1 MRTLLILAMRILNMK
16 NSINT
21 KSVVEILHKIKN
33 DDEISI
39 IIGRIDAVRDIY
51 LTTHHS
57 VKANSEFNKEISSFV
72 SRAYSNGLK
81 PAKYLNEKAALAES
95 IWLLDLGYKSEGATG
110 YYAALIDATNP
121 GNDKFGLIIHYLA
134 DTIKAIEIRRYTDYL
149 YHSLINPN
157 DADTHIEIVKY
168 LIKKNKSIIPS
179 YIHKRCP
186 SQFIKYYREL
196 IEIDISAENLLKKAT
211 LPRQFDF

>member
-1 MRTLLILAMRILNMK
+1 MK

-39 IIGRIDAVRDIY
+39 IAGRIDAVRDNY

-72 SRAYSNGLK
+72 SRAYSNGLR
-81 PAKYLNEKAALAES
+81 PAKYLNEKAALAEA
-95 IWLLDLGYKSEGATG
+95 IWLLDLDYKSEGATG

-134 DTIKAIEIRRYTDYL
+134 DTIKAIEIRRHTNYL
-149 YHSLINPN
+149 YQSLVNP
-157 DADTHIEIVKY
+157 DDTDTQIELVKY
-168 LIKKNKSIIPS
+168 LIKKNKPIIPS
-179 YIHKRCP
+179 HIHKSSP
-186 SQFIKYYREL
+186 NQFIKYYREL

-211 LPRQFDF
+211 LPRRFNF